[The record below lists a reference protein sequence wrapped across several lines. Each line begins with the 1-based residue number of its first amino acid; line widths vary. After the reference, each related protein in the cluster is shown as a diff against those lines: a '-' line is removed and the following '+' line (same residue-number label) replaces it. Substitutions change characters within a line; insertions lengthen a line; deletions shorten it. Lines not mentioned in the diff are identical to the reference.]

1 MARTKTVTGRGL
13 LFLLA
18 VALTLPIS
26 MLAQKSETRPVRVY
40 VFTAAPEG
48 GFVDEG
54 SKQRADSLKDFRE
67 ALGKKKKV
75 ATLVEDQSLAEMTLE
90 VVNRDRALTGN
101 TSSSVNPVLGGSSVK
116 TTADRA
122 ETVRVALA
130 VGDYSTEV
138 IGACPQG
145 QVVRCW
151 RAAANDAVGKVED
164 WIKDNA
170 ARIPRK

>member
-1 MARTKTVTGRGL
+1 MARTKAVTRRGL
-13 LFLLA
+13 LVSLA
-18 VALTLPIS
+18 VLLTLPSS
-26 MLAQKSETRPVRVY
+26 MLAQKSESRPVRVY

-54 SKQRADSLKDFRE
+54 SKQRADSLKDLRE

-75 ATLVEDQSLAEMTLE
+75 ATLVEDRSLAEMTLE

-101 TSSSVNPVLGGSSVK
+101 TSSRVDPVFGGSVK

-122 ETVRVALA
+122 ETVRVGLT

-151 RAAANDAVGKVED
+151 RTAANDAAGKVED

-170 ARIPRK
+170 TRIPRK

>member
-1 MARTKTVTGRGL
+1 MTSKTVTGRGL
-13 LFLLA
+13 LFLLGL
-18 VALTLPIS
+18 ALTLPVS

-48 GFVDEG
+48 GFVDER

-67 ALGKKKKV
+67 ALSKKKKV
-75 ATLVEDQSLAEMTLE
+75 ATLVEDQSLAEITLE
-90 VVNRDRALTGN
+90 VVNRDRVLTGN
-101 TSSSVNPVLGGSSVK
+101 TSSRVDPVLGGSVK

-138 IGACPQG
+138 IGTCPQG

-151 RAAANDAVGKVED
+151 RAAANDAASKVED